1 MPGNS
6 LQATLVPGWGQLAP
20 LSWTG
25 KKLGYW
31 VRDSAPVFTT
41 LEVTG
46 LLERQPFIPV
56 NGMLILASLGFL
68 PGLDENMEGVV
79 VVITG
84 IKRAIS

>member
-1 MPGNS
+1 M
-6 LQATLVPGWGQLAP
+6 
-20 LSWTG
+20 
-25 KKLGYW
+25 
-31 VRDSAPVFTT
+31 